1 MGSRDGSGGS
11 GRREADA
18 TRAVRAAFDRP
29 SGFLAPHRHSRLGP
43 AAGRVADPLP
53 YPEQDG
59 WDGGADADAPFRAA
73 PVAGA

>member
-1 MGSRDGSGGS
+1 MGSRDGSGSS

-18 TRAVRAAFDRP
+18 TRAVRVALDRP
-29 SGFLAPHRHSRLGP
+29 FGFLAPHRHSRLGP
-43 AAGRVADPLP
+43 AAGRVTDPLP

-59 WDGGADADAPFRAA
+59 CDGGADADGPFRVA